1 MTDQSPT
8 DQTATSPMRV
18 HWIPVLVLTILA
30 LLGGVWLGR
39 VAFVSNEEA
48 APRVIE
54 LEVED
59 KNLNASGRVE
69 LINDRDILLLTIN
82 AMPPPPEGQVY
93 VVWVQKDD
101 VTVRAGIWSPN
112 SREFAFATWNGRY
125 DTLFITAEPG
135 PLGSEQPT
143 SSPLISADLTELRD
157 WED

>member
-101 VTVRAGIWSPN
+101 VTVRAGIWNPN

-143 SSPLISADLTELRD
+143 ASPLIFADLKELRD